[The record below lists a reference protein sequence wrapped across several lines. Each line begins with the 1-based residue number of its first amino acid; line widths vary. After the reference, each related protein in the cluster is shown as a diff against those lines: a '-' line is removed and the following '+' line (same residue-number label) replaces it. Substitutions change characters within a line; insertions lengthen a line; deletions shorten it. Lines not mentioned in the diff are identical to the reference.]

1 MLPRPV
7 KMVLAAFCAALF
19 GWLATVAVPVTAS
32 AQQKAA
38 AKSGGLYVVTYV
50 DVFPKFVD
58 VTVKALQQFAA
69 DSGKDAGLV
78 RFEFLQDVVRTNHF
92 SIVEVWRDQQAYDA
106 HLNQDHSKRFREKI
120 QPGLGSPFDER
131 LYNRLQ

>member
-1 MLPRPV
+1 MFSRPL
-7 KMVLAAFCAALF
+7 KMILVGCCAALF
-19 GWLATVAVPVTAS
+19 GWLATVAIPVAAS

-50 DVFPKFVD
+50 DVFPNFTD

-69 DSGKDAGLV
+69 DSGKDPGVV

-92 SIVEVWRDQQAYDA
+92 AIVEVWRDRQAYDA
-106 HLNQDHSKRFREKI
+106 HLTQDHRQRFRAKI
-120 QPGLGSPFDER
+120 QTGLGRPFDAKP
-131 LYNRLQ
+131 